1 MYRGFTMA
9 KAKQNT
15 AQTAE
20 RLAQPVLLQ
29 MGLRLWDVRFEK
41 EGGAWFLR
49 YFIDKDGGVNIND
62 CEQFSRLIDPILDVA
77 DPIDGAYSLEVSS
90 PGIERELTKPWH
102 FEENL
107 GRPVTARLIRAK
119 SGVREIAGTLVSYSD
134 GTAVI
139 LDAQTGTEYAVAKT
153 EAAYIRLQD
162 DFDYDKGAGQ

>member
-1 MYRGFTMA
+1 MA

-20 RLAQPVLLQ
+20 KLAQPVLLQ

-49 YFIDKDGGVNIND
+49 YFIDKDGGVDIND
-62 CEQFSRLIDPILDVA
+62 CEQFSRFIDPILDAA
-77 DPIDGAYSLEVSS
+77 DPIDGSYSLEVSS

-102 FEENL
+102 FEENI
-107 GRPVTARLIRAK
+107 GRPVTARLIRARN
-119 SGVREIAGTLVSYSD
+119 GLREIAGTLVSYHE

-139 LDAQTGTEYAVAKT
+139 RETESETEQTVAKG

-162 DFDYDKGAGQ
+162 DFDYSKGAGQ

>member
-1 MYRGFTMA
+1 MA

-29 MGLRLWDVRFEK
+29 LGLRLWDVRFEK

-49 YFIDKDGGVNIND
+49 YFIDKAGGVNIND
-62 CEQFSRLIDPILDVA
+62 CEQFSRLIDPILDAA
-77 DPIDGAYSLEVSS
+77 DPVEGSYSLEVSS
-90 PGIERELTKPWH
+90 PGIERELIRPWH
-102 FEENL
+102 FEENI
-107 GRPVTARLIRAK
+107 GRLVTARLIRAK
-119 SGVREIAGTLVSYSD
+119 NGVRELAGTLISYSD

-139 LDAQTGTEYAVAKT
+139 RDDAAETEHIVAKT

>member
-1 MYRGFTMA
+1 MA

-20 RLAQPVLLQ
+20 KLAQPVLLQ

-49 YFIDKDGGVNIND
+49 YFIDKDGGVDIND
-62 CEQFSRLIDPILDVA
+62 CEQFSRLMDPILDAA
-77 DPIDGAYSLEVSS
+77 DPIDGSYSLEVSS

-102 FEENL
+102 FEENI
-107 GRPVTARLIRAK
+107 GRLVTARLIRAK
-119 SGVREIAGTLVSYSD
+119 NGLREISGTLVSYNN

-139 LDAQTGTEYAVAKT
+139 LDAQTQTEHAVARS
-153 EAAYIRLQD
+153 EAAHIRLQD
-162 DFDYDKGAGQ
+162 DFDYSKGAGQ

>member
-15 AQTAE
+15 AQIAE

-29 MGLRLWDVRFEK
+29 LGLRLWDVRFEK

-49 YFIDKDGGVNIND
+49 YFIDRDGGVNLND
-62 CEQFSRLIDPILDVA
+62 CEQFSRLIDPILDAA
-77 DPIDGAYSLEVSS
+77 DPIDGSYSLEVSS

-119 SGVREIAGTLVSYSD
+119 NGVRELSGTLVSYHD
-134 GTAVI
+134 GVAV
-139 LDAQTGTEYAVAKT
+139 LRDDTTETEHTIAKA

>member
-1 MYRGFTMA
+1 MA

-20 RLAQPVLLQ
+20 KLAQPVLLQ

-41 EGGAWFLR
+41 EGGAWYLR
-49 YFIDKDGGVNIND
+49 YFIDKEGGVNIDD
-62 CEQFSRLIDPILDVA
+62 CEQFSRLIDPILDAA
-77 DPIDGAYSLEVSS
+77 DPIDGSYSLEVSS
-90 PGIERELTKPWH
+90 PGVERELTKPWH
-102 FEENL
+102 FEENI

-119 SGVREIAGTLVSYSD
+119 NGLREIAGTLVSYGD

-139 LDAQTGTEYAVAKT
+139 RDGQTEAEHAVARA

-162 DFDYDKGAGQ
+162 DFDYSKGAGQ

>member
-1 MYRGFTMA
+1 MA

-20 RLAQPVLLQ
+20 KLAQPVLLQ

-41 EGGAWFLR
+41 EGGAWYLR
-49 YFIDKDGGVNIND
+49 YFIDKDGGVDIND
-62 CEQFSRLIDPILDVA
+62 CEQFSHLIDPILDAA
-77 DPIDGAYSLEVSS
+77 DPIDGSYSLEVSS

-102 FEENL
+102 FEANI
-107 GRPVTARLIRAK
+107 GRPVTARLIRARD
-119 SGVREIAGTLVSYSD
+119 GLREIAGTLVSYTD

-139 LDAQTGTEYAVAKT
+139 RVMENETEHAIAKG

-162 DFDYDKGAGQ
+162 DFDYSKGAGQ

>member
-1 MYRGFTMA
+1 MA

-20 RLAQPVLLQ
+20 KLAQPVLLQ

-49 YFIDKDGGVNIND
+49 YYIDKDGGVNIND
-62 CEQFSRLIDPILDVA
+62 CEQFSHLIDPILDAA
-77 DPIDGAYSLEVSS
+77 DPIEGSYSLEVSS
-90 PGIERELTKPWH
+90 PGVERELTKPWH
-102 FEENL
+102 FEENI
-107 GRPVTARLIRAK
+107 GRPVMVRLIRARE
-119 SGVREIAGTLVSYSD
+119 GLREITGTLVSYND

-139 LDAQTGTEYAVAKT
+139 REAQTEAEHAVARN

-162 DFDYDKGAGQ
+162 DFDYSKGAGQ